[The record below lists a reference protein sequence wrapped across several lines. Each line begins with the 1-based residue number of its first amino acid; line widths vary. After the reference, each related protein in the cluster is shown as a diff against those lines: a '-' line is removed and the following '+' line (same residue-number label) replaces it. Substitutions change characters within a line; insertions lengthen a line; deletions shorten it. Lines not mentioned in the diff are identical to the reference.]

1 MTSQIDRGKQQV
13 AHFLL
18 QFSLVDNSL
27 PCLIHH
33 LVDLF
38 VDFIDYRTKR
48 RPVKTNVGAT
58 FLDFAHALK
67 PVNYEE
73 YRPAPNA
80 ALSARALRF

>member
-13 AHFLL
+13 PHFLL

-27 PCLIHH
+27 PRFVHH

-48 RPVKTNVGAT
+48 RPIEANVGAT
-58 FLDFAHALK
+58 FLDF
-67 PVNYEE
+67 
-73 YRPAPNA
+73 
-80 ALSARALRF
+80 LRTH